1 MVAFPDSEVEPTF
14 INDTGLTSKDS
25 NKNSDDGL
33 ANDIRRIRDQAFT
46 TPRATMPNG
55 NDSYA
60 LKFDGIDKINDKKLS
75 VDIHPEPVFVKK
87 VAGKKRRGIKRDR
100 DRAHACTLQAR
111 DYVYAIESWIPG
123 KKCLCRDIS
132 EER

>member
-1 MVAFPDSEVEPTF
+1 MVAFPDSEIDPTF

-46 TPRATMPNG
+46 IPRATMPNG
-55 NDSYA
+55 NDSYT

-75 VDIHPEPVFVKK
+75 VDINPEPVLVKK
-87 VAGKKRRGIKRDR
+87 VAGKKRREIKRDR
-100 DRAHACTLQAR
+100 NRARAC
-111 DYVYAIESWIPG
+111 I
-123 KKCLCRDIS
+123 LCA
-132 EER
+132 